1 MSIGVKSLYQLIAA
15 NVLMALIGV
24 FKFNTLPPQIPLFYS
39 KPVGEDQLTDTWFIL
54 ILPLFMNL
62 LFFLNKFIFGRFF
75 REDTFVQK
83 IFYYLNL
90 FLLAGFTLIFAK
102 IIFLV
107 T

>member
-24 FKFNTLPPQIPLFYS
+24 FKFNSLPPQIPLFYS

-62 LFFLNKFIFGRFF
+62 LFFLNKFLSRRYFKDDLLI
-75 REDTFVQK
+75 QK

-90 FLLAGFTLIFAK
+90 FLLVSFTLIF
-102 IIFLV
+102 
-107 T
+107 